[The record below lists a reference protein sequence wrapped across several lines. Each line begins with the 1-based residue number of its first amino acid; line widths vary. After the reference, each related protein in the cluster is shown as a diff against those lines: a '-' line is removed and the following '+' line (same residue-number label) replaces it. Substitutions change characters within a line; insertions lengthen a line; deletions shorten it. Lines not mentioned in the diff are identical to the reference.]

1 MKLIDICLRELK
13 STLSDHRRLLFL
25 LGALWAYLFLFGALY
40 APGIVRDIPVVFYD
54 ADQTALSQELIELID
69 SSDTFKWQTNAVSEE
84 EMLTILEEKGAYAAI
99 EIPADFS
106 KNIRTGRNSN
116 VMFMV
121 NGSNIIFT
129 SMSSMAIQDIINNF
143 SDKVAVRQLAL
154 KTGVDTKRLSEKLTP
169 VNFNWRLINNPTQ
182 TYLLFFCIGLALTA
196 FQTGLLMTA
205 GATVHQDLGEF
216 RLLKGTPWLR
226 LFIGKFI
233 VLWIIAQLSFI
244 VFLFLAQD
252 VWGIPMR
259 CSFSEIYFLCAAA
272 SAAFLAGGMGLA
284 PYFKNELN
292 FLRGCLLYVVPSFI
306 LSGYTWPLF
315 AMPEGIQW
323 LAKICFPITWVITPA
338 RNLMLSGTTSNYS
351 SNIFILLLMTA
362 IFSILAIHG
371 YKRRYALWQKAISS
385 IP

>member
-1 MKLIDICLRELK
+1 MNLIDICRRELK
-13 STLSDHRRLLFL
+13 NTIKDHRRLLFL

-54 ADQTALSQELIELID
+54 ADQTALSRELIELIED
-69 SSDTFKWQTNAVSEE
+69 GDTFKWQANAETEE
-84 EMLTILEEKGAYAAI
+84 DMLAALEAKEAFVAI

-106 KNIRTGRNSN
+106 KNIRAGRSSN

-129 SMSSMAIQDIINNF
+129 SMSSMAIQDIVNDF
-143 SDKVAVRQLAL
+143 SDKVAIRQMAL
-154 KTGVDTKRLSEKLTP
+154 KTGVNSQKLSEKLTP

-205 GATVHQDLGEF
+205 GASVHQDLRELC
-216 RLLKGTPWLR
+216 LLKGTPWCR

-233 VLWIIAQLSFI
+233 VLWSIAQVSFI
-244 VFLFLAQD
+244 VFIFLAQD

-259 CSFSEIYFLCAAA
+259 CSFGQIYLLCAAA
-272 SAAFLAGGMGLA
+272 SATFLAGGMGAA

-292 FLRGCLLYVVPSFI
+292 FLRGCLLYIVPSFI

-315 AMPEGIQW
+315 AMPEPVQW
-323 LAKICFPITWVITPA
+323 LARICFPITWVITPA
-338 RNLMLSGTTSNYS
+338 RNLMLSGTTGNYAD
-351 SNIFILLLMTA
+351 NICILIIFTA
-362 IFSILAIHG
+362 IFFFLFIHG
-371 YKRRYALWQKAISS
+371 YQKRYAIWQRITQNS
-385 IP
+385 